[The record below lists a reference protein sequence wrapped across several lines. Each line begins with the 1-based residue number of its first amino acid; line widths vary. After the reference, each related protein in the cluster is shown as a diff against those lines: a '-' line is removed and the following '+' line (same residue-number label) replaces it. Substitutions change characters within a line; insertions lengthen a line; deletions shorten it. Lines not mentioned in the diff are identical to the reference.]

1 MAKILLVEDDAS
13 LAEVT
18 RFGLQAQGHMVQVAS
33 DGRQALDN
41 LVINKY
47 DLIILDWMMPGM
59 TGLEVL
65 TSYRQSGGKLPV
77 LLLTAKTLLEDKERG
92 LDAGADDYLTKP
104 FEHRELQARIRALL
118 RRPSSLASS
127 VLEVADICLD
137 PASCTVTKGGKEVK
151 LRPKVYSLLE
161 FLMRHPNQ
169 VYSADAILERVWLDD
184 AMVSTDTVRAH
195 FKLLRKS
202 LGLKEGSLV
211 RTVRNRGYMLVSDEK
226 AAALSGI
233 EFE

>member
-92 LDAGADDYLTKP
+92 LDSGADDYLTKP

>member
-1 MAKILLVEDDAS
+1 LAKILVVEDDTT

-18 RFGLQAQGHMVQVAS
+18 KFGLESQGHIVQVS
-33 DGRQALDN
+33 PNGNDALVN
-41 LVINKY
+41 LRVNKY
-47 DLIILDWMMPGM
+47 DLIVLDWMMPDL
-59 TGLEVL
+59 TGIEVL
-65 TSYRQSGGKLPV
+65 ETYRKSGGKTPV
-77 LLLTAKTLLEDKERG
+77 LMLTAKARLEDKEQG

-118 RRPSSLASS
+118 RRPTSLASI
-127 VLEVADICLD
+127 VLQVTDITLD
-137 PASCTVTKGGKEVK
+137 PATCVVTRAGNEVK

-169 VYSADAILERVWLDD
+169 VFSAEAILERVWLDD

-202 LGLKEGSLV
+202 LNLKEESII
-211 RTVRNRGYMLVSDEK
+211 RTVRNRGYMLVSDE
-226 AAALSGI
+226 AR
-233 EFE
+233 

>member
-1 MAKILLVEDDAS
+1 MAKILLVEDDVA

-18 RFGLQAQGHMVQVAS
+18 KFGLESQGHIVQVTP
-33 DGRQALDN
+33 DGNQALDN
-41 LVINKY
+41 LRINKY
-47 DLIILDWMMPGM
+47 DLVVLDWMMPVV
-59 TGLEVL
+59 TGIEVL
-65 TSYRQSGGKLPV
+65 QAYRKTGGKTPV
-77 LLLTAKTLLEDKERG
+77 LMLTAKARLDDKEEG

-118 RRPSSLASS
+118 RRPTSLANMILT
-127 VLEVADICLD
+127 VDDITLD
-137 PASCTVTKGGKEVK
+137 PATCVVTRAGKEIK

-169 VYSADAILERVWLDD
+169 VFSAEAILERVWLDD

-202 LGLKEGSLV
+202 LGLTEDTII
-211 RTVRNRGYMLVSDEK
+211 RTVRNRGYMLVTDKDS
-226 AAALSGI
+226 
-233 EFE
+233 